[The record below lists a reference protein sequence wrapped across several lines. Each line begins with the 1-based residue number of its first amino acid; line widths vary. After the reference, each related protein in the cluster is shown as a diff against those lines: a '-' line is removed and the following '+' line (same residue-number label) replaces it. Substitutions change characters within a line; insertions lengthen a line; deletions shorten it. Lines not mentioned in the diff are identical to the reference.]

1 MEIMFSQLLPQSPK
15 TQIPTHLKFSK
26 VLHILNFFI
35 RNVIESL
42 DEFFIKKNYHEFD
55 SHVGESLCQIRAYK
69 INLISKSITED
80 QVYEAK
86 KKIALLEK
94 LLNKIKKDIISYEKT
109 ESIPKKYSESCIL
122 LYEFIKQNG
131 FDFQIN
137 KIEFFLA
144 LSKVLTKY
152 KTYYED
158 GNPCIDYILNKLQ
171 NASFT
176 IAENYR

>member
-1 MEIMFSQLLPQSPK
+1 
-15 TQIPTHLKFSK
+15 
-26 VLHILNFFI
+26 
-35 RNVIESL
+35 
-42 DEFFIKKNYHEFD
+42 
-55 SHVGESLCQIRAYK
+55 
-69 INLISKSITED
+69 LISKSITED